1 MKNIGFTLLLLA
13 YLSNCQKNNLPIPGT
28 PVDPVDTSV
37 VVVDTALLPL
47 GQGAVLKNGV
57 VWNAPFEAWY
67 YHSDSVFQ
75 VRASI
80 LYSNSLSEDLFIT
93 DIPCK
98 KGKYIIEYMIF
109 YNRRNLVPEAGFTMT
124 QDFDQ
129 GIGNFYVDTTRLDN
143 YLEVLHYDSTE
154 QTAEGRFQVFMK
166 KRYSDNPWPG
176 VPDSIYL
183 TEGKFHLKIK
193 KP

>member
-1 MKNIGFTLLLLA
+1 MKNIGFALLLLA

-28 PVDPVDTSV
+28 PVDPVDTSI

-57 VWNAPFEAWY
+57 AWNAPFEAWY

-75 VRASI
+75 IRAEI
-80 LYSNSLSEDLFIT
+80 VHSNLLGEHFFII

-98 KGKYIIEYMIF
+98 KKKYSLEYHTIA
-109 YNRRNLVPEAGFTMT
+109 NNRNLVPESFFAMS
-124 QDFDQ
+124 QDYDQ
-129 GIGNFYVDTTRLDN
+129 GIGDFYVDTTRLDN